1 MRASRRVAIAL
12 AMGWLLAGAAAPAP
26 VRAQGY
32 PNRAVTIVSPYV
44 AGGMSSLLGRAVGL
58 RLEQRFGKSFV
69 IENRPGGGTITGA
82 LSVAH
87 APPDGYTLLIAANAT
102 MATNVTLFKGLP
114 FDPIADFIPLA
125 LVARVPEVLVVNAA
139 LPVHSLD
146 DLVRLARSTPG
157 GLTFGSAGLGSAQ
170 HINGELLKRRLG
182 VEMTHIPYRGIAPAL
197 NDAAGGH
204 IALMFTDIPIAT
216 PLINAGRLRPIGVTI
231 ARRVDALP
239 DVPPLAEIGLPG
251 FDDAAWFMFFAPART
266 PRAVVDRLSAAMRE
280 VIGDP
285 TVAQELGRLGVMPPD
300 TLGVDDLQAFMRTE
314 IERAADRVRRAGLEG
329 AEQARE

>member
-1 MRASRRVAIAL
+1 MRMSGVVAIAVAL
-12 AMGWLLAGAAAPAP
+12 GWAIAGMAAP
-26 VRAQGY
+26 VRAQDY
-32 PNRAVTIVSPYV
+32 PARAVTIVSPYV

-58 RLEQRFGKSFV
+58 RLEQRFGKSFI

-87 APPDGYTLLIAANAT
+87 AQPDGYTLLIAANAT
-102 MATNVTLFKGLP
+102 MATDVTLFKSLP

-125 LVARVPEVLVVNAA
+125 LVARVPEVLVVNAG
-139 LPVHSLD
+139 LPLRSLD
-146 DLVRLARSTPG
+146 DIARLARSTPG

-170 HINGELLKRRLG
+170 HINGELLKRTLG
-182 VEMTHIPYRGIAPAL
+182 IEMTHIPYRGIAPAL

-216 PLINAGRLRPIGVTI
+216 PLINAGKLRPIGVTV

-239 DVPPLAEIGLPG
+239 DVPPLAEIGMPG

-266 PRAVVDRLSAAMRE
+266 PRSVVDKLAVAMRD

-285 TVAQELGRLGVMPPD
+285 TIAQELGRLGVLPPD
-300 TLGVDDLQAFMRTE
+300 PLGVDELQAFMRRE
-314 IERAADRVRRAGLEG
+314 ILHAGDAVRRVGLAG